1 MHYSAY
7 ILQQMHIAT
16 YMLYSAYALQRVYM
30 TEYMHGSAY
39 APGAHQV
46 SFLARLANITRRALS
61 GGAPECGRAHS
72 APPKSASHSWGVMPE
87 RRNSRCSSSRSGK
100 ASWIR
105 APWPREARS
114 LWGVR
119 ALVLWRPGPGPD
131 LSLLSALALDVAWEP
146 SLQALEGLI
155 RGGAKGGMDLTQRPV
170 PPRRL
175 KIFSPTRLVTTRKTS
190 HVPTP
195 DPALCHMQHGAHS
208 GRAWSPKAPRTCEG
222 DAHDVRR

>member
-1 MHYSAY
+1 MIAHMPWALIRSAS
-7 ILQQMHIAT
+7 LLVSRTPQDAP
-16 YMLYSAYALQRVYM
+16 R
-30 TEYMHGSAY
+30 
-39 APGAHQV
+39 PGARPEAAE
-46 SFLARLANITRRALS
+46 LTRR
-61 GGAPECGRAHS
+61 RRR
-72 APPKSASHSWGVMPE
+72 APPTPRA
-87 RRNSRCSSSRSGK
+87 RC
-100 ASWIR
+100 
-105 APWPREARS
+105 PREARS